1 MRCKAGKISLAES
14 WKKWLIYIEATY
26 TPLIK
31 KASTQASL
39 LWKELRIHMIKDRWP
54 LKNMSQFFSATWPRQ
69 SEMATPLLPPP
80 HDRSTPKRGTYVR
93 CPWPKPEEGSAP
105 PLSLSELPS
114 RSLWRNTDTPCW
126 RTGEDRPGCE
136 RSSQVPL
143 KWVLWPS
150 STHLPN
156 NTTQGP
162 PGLDDPSNRQPINI
176 SGK

>member
-93 CPWPKPEEGSAP
+93 CPWPKLGEGSAP
-105 PLSLSELPS
+105 PVSLSELPT
-114 RSLWRNTDTPCW
+114 RSLQRNTDTPCW
-126 RTGEDRPGCE
+126 RSGEDRPGCE
-136 RSSQVPL
+136 GSSQVPL
-143 KWVLWPS
+143 SEELNPPS
-150 STHLPN
+150 PTSQVTPTKGSCLCSWIGWS
-156 NTTQGP
+156 Q
-162 PGLDDPSNRQPINI
+162 
-176 SGK
+176 